1 MVFDIF
7 EIVPGFFSRF
17 FIFQKTLFFSV
28 YFVVFIFL
36 EVPMCIFIFILLK
49 KNDQNKT
56 YINFIFYRQ
65 KSFLF
70 IVIVI
75 YYLSS

>member
-1 MVFDIF
+1 MVFDFF

-17 FIFQKTLFFSV
+17 FIFQKTLFFPIYSV
-28 YFVVFIFL
+28 FFIFL

-56 YINFIFYRQ
+56 YINFILYKQ

-70 IVIVI
+70 IVIEI